1 MPIGKIEKVFYFM
14 YVMFINMFN
23 AEGTSGSKKY
33 IKIIEKQINSKP
45 KKLYIYQCLSVL
57 C

>member
-1 MPIGKIEKVFYFM
+1 
-14 YVMFINMFN
+14 MFINMFN